1 MKKLFLLACSLFI
14 ISASHADEKR
24 EIQAKEKFLKNMT
37 KVRPYY
43 SEKIST
49 IDATL
54 YGQTQDLNN
63 TTIIIENAETQEV
76 VYYYRSGS
84 FENQFDLNELEEGV
98 YIIRI
103 KLDGKEYC
111 EYFTI

>member
-14 ISASHADEKR
+14 ISASHADEKE
-24 EIQAKEKFLKNMT
+24 EIQQKSQFLQNIT
-37 KVRPYY
+37 VRPYY

-76 VYYYRSGS
+76 GYYYRSGS

>member
-63 TTIIIENAETQEV
+63 TTIIIEIKQINAITINPFFISKNLF
-76 VYYYRSGS
+76 RLI
-84 FENQFDLNELEEGV
+84 FLLNAL
-98 YIIRI
+98 
-103 KLDGKEYC
+103 LL
-111 EYFTI
+111 